1 MERSKKVLEHSW
13 NIICPRTY
21 WLWKVEGLFVPG
33 HIVVVDRVVDQ
44 VVDQAVDGTNK
55 LWTGQTKLWNSC
67 FKCLML
73 VSSYIK

>member
-1 MERSKKVLEHSW
+1 MEGGR
-13 NIICPRTY
+13 
-21 WLWKVEGLFVPG
+21 LFVPG